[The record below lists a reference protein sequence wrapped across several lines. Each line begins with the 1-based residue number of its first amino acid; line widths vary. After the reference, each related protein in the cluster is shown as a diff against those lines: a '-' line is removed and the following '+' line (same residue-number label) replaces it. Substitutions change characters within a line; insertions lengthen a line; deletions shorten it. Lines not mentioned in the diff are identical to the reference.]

1 MVSAADSRGQ
11 LLLVGGIAIAIVFLL
26 SIILTNSLVV
36 TSYTATPESADRIE
50 EVEDRE
56 TAVQQDLTTI
66 ATAVRSNTTFSD
78 YNSSLNAS
86 LRNYTR
92 YRTRVS
98 GSQSGVYINATLNR
112 TASEGNITSQT
123 GSSPTNFQRPDPS
136 GPGPGYDWTI
146 ANDVDQIVLFNLT
159 LSNVIGGPSNTFTIE
174 VTGQGGS
181 GSSWRLEAVP
191 SGGDI
196 RIDTTTGTDVCPSG
210 TSDPELNLIAGTC
223 KGSSGPPENFTTFE
237 DTLDKPYNIEIRNG
251 NKVNDG
257 KYWYG
262 STGEFPSTSYN
273 SGDYSPYPITP
284 AVDLTYTG
292 PQTGYNRTIMLEN
305 ST

>member
-1 MVSAADSRGQ
+1 M
-11 LLLVGGIAIAIVFLL
+11 LVGGIAIAIVFLL

-66 ATAVRSNTTFSD
+66 ATAVRSNTTFSN

-112 TASEGNITSQT
+112 TASEGNFTSQT
-123 GSSPTNFQRPDPS
+123 GSSPTNFKS
-136 GPGPGYDWTI
+136 PGGNDNDWTL
-146 ANDVDQIVLFNLT
+146 ADGADRVLLFNVT
-159 LSNVIGGPSNTFTIE
+159 LSNIPSAGVPFSIR
-174 VTGQGGS
+174 VTGATGS
-181 GSSWRLEAVP
+181 TWTLEASRSP
-191 SGGDI
+191 PGNDI
-196 RIDTTTGTDVCPSG
+196 QVDTSVTSDVCPSG
-210 TSDPELNLIAGTC
+210 TSDPELNLTAGTC
-223 KGSSGPPENFTTFE
+223 EGGGDNETFTSFV
-237 DTLDKPYNIEIRNG
+237 DTLNEPYTIEFRNAQ
-251 NKVNDG
+251 KVNGG
-257 KYWYG
+257 KYWLA
-262 STGEFPSTSYN
+262 STGEFPSSYYDP
-273 SGDYSPYPITP
+273 SDYSTFPIVP